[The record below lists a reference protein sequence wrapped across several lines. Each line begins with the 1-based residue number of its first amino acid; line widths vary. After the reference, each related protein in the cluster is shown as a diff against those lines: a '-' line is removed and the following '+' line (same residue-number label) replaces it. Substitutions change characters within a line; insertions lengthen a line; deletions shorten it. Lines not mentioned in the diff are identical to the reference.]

1 MASTSRPLLERLF
14 GRRRS
19 YVFEWRYQLRSS
31 MLPVISVAL
40 LLVLFIVTVH
50 LGNAE
55 ATRRVAQSAPNLK
68 LLLEGQDRAQLF
80 LILCAAGIYLL
91 AVLILGLIDS
101 HRTIGALHHVERRL
115 EGLREGDWTSPLTL
129 RRSDN
134 FQEFGETVNEAISF
148 LRAGVEEDLAAL
160 DEALER
166 LEGAVSPG
174 HPLGETRRILTALR
188 ARKQK
193 LLARGP
199 SAGEH
204 ASRTERRT
212 VPVGLS

>member
-204 ASRTERRT
+204 ASRTERQT